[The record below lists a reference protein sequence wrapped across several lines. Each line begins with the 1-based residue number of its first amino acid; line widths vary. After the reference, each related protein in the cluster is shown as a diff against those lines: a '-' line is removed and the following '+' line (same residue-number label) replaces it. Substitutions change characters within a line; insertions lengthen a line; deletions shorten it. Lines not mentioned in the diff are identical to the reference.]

1 MTFIKAMKP
10 IMRYYLRNTCTLI
23 IYPIAN
29 TPSYK
34 SLFLGTTPPSLAPN
48 RLTYNCYFSTTVLG
62 NYFYFRLF

>member
-23 IYPIAN
+23 IRPIAN

-34 SLFLGTTPPSLAPN
+34 SLFLGTTPSSLTPN